1 MRTRHVL
8 AATAALA
15 LVGSTAG
22 AALTGA
28 SAAPGT
34 TRPSR
39 PSASVAKKLVGPLS
53 VAQAPDGT
61 RYWADSFAG
70 LLYKQTPAGV
80 VSVIYKSK
88 HHGADGVSA
97 DGGVLRFVTGSS
109 DNKSGGVFT
118 LDAAGA
124 PVSSATPTSTRSQA
138 NPDGEVQ
145 VRPPRTRRSPAWPR
159 LPKQIPAVLRRQ
171 GDPLLR
177 RGHHRQRRHLR
188 G

>member
-28 SAAPGT
+28 SAASGNHKAKPTVGV
-34 TRPSR
+34 
-39 PSASVAKKLVGPLS
+39 VAKKLVGPLS

-70 LLYKQTPAGV
+70 QLYKQTPAGV

-88 HHGADGVSA
+88 HHGAEVS
-97 DGGVLRFVTGSS
+97 RPT
-109 DNKSGGVFT
+109 
-118 LDAAGA
+118 AASFA
-124 PVSSATPTSTRSQA
+124 S
-138 NPDGEVQ
+138 
-145 VRPPRTRRSPAWPR
+145 
-159 LPKQIPAVLRRQ
+159 
-171 GDPLLR
+171 
-177 RGHHRQRRHLR
+177 
-188 G
+188 